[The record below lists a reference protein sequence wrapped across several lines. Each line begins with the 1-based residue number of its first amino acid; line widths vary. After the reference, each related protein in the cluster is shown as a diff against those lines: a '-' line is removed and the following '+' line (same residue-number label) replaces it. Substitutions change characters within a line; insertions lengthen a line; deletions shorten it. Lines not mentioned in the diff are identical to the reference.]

1 MTATINVNGDMKYIN
16 DTLALETANND
27 KATAVEKL
35 IMDPETKKTTEDTV
49 EEHRPDKR
57 LLMELKRTLE
67 FYTPFQNVALVLD
80 VTPEGKSTLLG
91 VHPDS
96 GSSFNV
102 FVNRTRDDFVYDL
115 HIAINE
121 VPLVT
126 DKPNTLAVHTLNYIN
141 LTYRELGLVLNHPA
155 TLNRLVQ
162 HSVYETENDFVKTVY
177 GPLRRR

>member
-1 MTATINVNGDMKYIN
+1 MTTVIDGNGDVAY
-16 DTLALETANND
+16 TNNELVKEMVD
-27 KATAVEKL
+27 NGEASATRNSVFGA
-35 IMDPETKKTTEDTV
+35 ETKKTTEDTV
-49 EEHRPDKR
+49 EEHCPDKR

-67 FYTPFQNVALVLD
+67 FCTPFQNVALVLD
-80 VTPEGKSTLLG
+80 VTPEGKPTLLG

-141 LTYRELGLVLNHPA
+141 LTYRELGLVLNHPT
-155 TLNRLVQ
+155 TLNRLAQ
-162 HSVYETENDFVKTVY
+162 LSVYETEDDFVKTVY